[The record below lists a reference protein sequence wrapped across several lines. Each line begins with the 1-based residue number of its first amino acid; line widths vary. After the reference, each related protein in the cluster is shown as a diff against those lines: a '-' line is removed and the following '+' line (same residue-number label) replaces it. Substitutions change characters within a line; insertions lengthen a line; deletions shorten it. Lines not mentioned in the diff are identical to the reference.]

1 MLGAIKAKV
10 NAWRHCGS
18 GQFKEMDR
26 RPLARPHRG
35 DARVHET
42 DERPIGESSLTSR
55 TRAPSW
61 SLRSFERPG
70 GDFFELTPSAL
81 PLSINRNSCQSKVA
95 QSQGAQFA
103 ALIVGFV
110 DGTEAVSTNYGQ

>member
-1 MLGAIKAKV
+1 
-10 NAWRHCGS
+10 
-18 GQFKEMDR
+18 MDR
-26 RPLARPHRG
+26 RPFARPHRG

-55 TRAPSW
+55 TGAPSW

-70 GDFFELTPSAL
+70 GIFLNSPL
-81 PLSINRNSCQSKVA
+81 PPFLGRSIETDCQSKVA

-110 DGTEAVSTNYGQ
+110 DGTEAVSTNYWSMSEMAI

>member
-1 MLGAIKAKV
+1 
-10 NAWRHCGS
+10 
-18 GQFKEMDR
+18 MDR

-81 PLSINRNSCQSKVA
+81 PLSINRNRLPIESGAISRCPICCSDCRICRWNRGGLHELRVNDCNGDFAPVNAMPVA
-95 QSQGAQFA
+95 VA
-103 ALIVGFV
+103 ALFC
-110 DGTEAVSTNYGQ
+110 